1 MLSGDCRAAF
11 AQSRALAFCESGSE
25 FAEFTFFL
33 ENARAVWEHRGMN
46 HTISA
51 LVENKF
57 GVLARVAGMF
67 SGRGF
72 NIETLNVGPVNGGKY
87 SRITATVEDGRNS
100 VEQCVKQLNKFVNV
114 IDVKDFSKLESFVAR
129 ELVLVQVKADR
140 KTRPEIVQVADLF
153 RAKVIDVDS
162 ESLIIECTG
171 NANKIKGFM
180 GMIEPF
186 GIIDMARTGSVALSR
201 GSYKPEEK

>member
-1 MLSGDCRAAF
+1 
-11 AQSRALAFCESGSE
+11 
-25 FAEFTFFL
+25 
-33 ENARAVWEHRGMN
+33 MN

-72 NIETLNVGPVNGGKY
+72 NIETLNVGPLVGGKY
-87 SRITATVEDGRNS
+87 SRITVTVKEGRNS
-100 VEQCVKQLNKFVNV
+100 VEQCVKQLEKFVNV
-114 IDVKDFSKLESFVAR
+114 IEVKDFSQVDAFVAR
-129 ELVLVQVKADR
+129 ELVMVKVKADS

-153 RAKVIDVDS
+153 RAKVIDVDPT
-162 ESLIIECTG
+162 SLIIECTG

-180 GMIEPF
+180 GMIKPF
-186 GIIDMARTGSVALSR
+186 GIIDMARTGSDALERGVAT
-201 GSYKPEEK
+201 ED

>member
-1 MLSGDCRAAF
+1 
-11 AQSRALAFCESGSE
+11 
-25 FAEFTFFL
+25 
-33 ENARAVWEHRGMN
+33 MN

-57 GVLARVAGMF
+57 GVLARLAGMF

-72 NIETLNVGPVNGGKY
+72 NIETLNVGPLVGGKY
-87 SRITATVEDGRNS
+87 SRITVTVNEGRNS
-100 VEQCVKQLNKFVNV
+100 IEQCVKQLNKLVNV
-114 IDVKDFSKLESFVAR
+114 IEVSDFSRVDAFVAR
-129 ELVLVQVKADR
+129 ELVLVKVKANS
-140 KTRPEIVQVADLF
+140 KTRSDIVQVADLF

-162 ESLIIECTG
+162 TSLIIECTG

-186 GIIDMARTGSVALSR
+186 GIIDMARTGNVALER
-201 GSYKPEEK
+201 GGVVSDS